1 MVKHT
6 EPSFKNEPFD
16 FLLTKTASTARA
28 LESPRNT
35 TRKLALSK
43 SCAVFVTLQHHK
55 TCE

>member
-6 EPSFKNEPFD
+6 GPPFKKEPFD

-43 SCAVFVTLQHHK
+43 SYAVFVTLHRK